1 MVVVLGVLARR
12 PTDTEAVAV
21 QEHDGECAANMT
33 EIVKDAT
40 LAPSYSAL
48 TTASPICAVPTRVVP
63 GLWMSGVRSPSAST
77 FCTAASMR

>member
-1 MVVVLGVLARR
+1 MVVVLEMLAHT
-12 PTDTEAVAV
+12 PTATVAAAGEV
-21 QEHDGECAANMT
+21 QDKGCAANMVK
-33 EIVKDAT
+33 IVKDAT

-63 GLWMSGVRSPSAST
+63 SLWMSGVRSPSAST